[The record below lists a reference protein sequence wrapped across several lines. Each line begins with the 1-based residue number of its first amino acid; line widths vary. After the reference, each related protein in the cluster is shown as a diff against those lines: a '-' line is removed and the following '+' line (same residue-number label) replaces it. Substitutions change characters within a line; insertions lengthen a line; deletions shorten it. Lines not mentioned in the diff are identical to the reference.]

1 MYITSFRLSRT
12 FFESF
17 STSGPLCI
25 SSNFLSLPHS
35 GSFVKNFFQKFLNFR
50 FPLICGNFLSL
61 PHRAVAV
68 KCFFLFTLW
77 RSAYRADSFVRI
89 PNHSAFVNTIF
100 QLSSLFLFFP
110 VFSRLL
116 LCHTYVFSELPFIYR
131 KSAGFPAPFLSQQQR
146 LQLFSTERSIYR
158 LRDLCE
164 VCNQRAGL
172 EHRVVLSKRNK
183 VVMFTHQ

>member
-12 FFESF
+12 FFKSF
-17 STSGPLCI
+17 LTSGPLCI

-89 PNHSAFVNTIF
+89 PDHPSFVNAF
-100 QLSSLFLFFP
+100 LQSFFLFLISTIHSPYPSTTFVHLCKQMSGDVCPHPRSFYYN
-110 VFSRLL
+110 VFSMW
-116 LCHTYVFSELPFIYR
+116 I
-131 KSAGFPAPFLSQQQR
+131 SAPAQHQR
-146 LQLFSTERSIYR
+146 LR
-158 LRDLCE
+158 
-164 VCNQRAGL
+164 
-172 EHRVVLSKRNK
+172 
-183 VVMFTHQ
+183 